1 MITATIKPKR
11 AANPRDNPRLIV
23 RYLVITP
30 DMQTPIDLYVYRA
43 STIGNTQR
51 FAVYADVYIR
61 HGTLQASGTGKAGS
75 APVPYDQAR
84 AAINAALNNAGIMF
98 YADHLRLF
106 EVPIPDAIR
115 ALCAALGLTE
125 WRIIQ

>member
-11 AANPRDNPRLIV
+11 VANPRDNPRLIV

-30 DMQTPIDLYVYRA
+30 DMQTPIDIHVYRA

-51 FAVYADVYIR
+51 FAVYADVFIR

-75 APVPYDQAR
+75 APVPYDQST
-84 AAINAALNNAGIMF
+84 AAVNIALNNAGVL
-98 YADHLRLF
+98 YHADQTRLF

-115 ALCAALGLTE
+115 ALCATLGLTD